1 MEHGRGVYGWR
12 RDTAGHK
19 PAHQVPPVWRAPEEP
34 EGPVA
39 VPVGGG
45 GAWPDNESTRRA
57 AHQRPSATGM
67 EGAGGTGG
75 HVRASRS
82 TTPSR
87 RLACGDLAGGRGL
100 RRPEHQ
106 RATNNNSRHGRLV
119 GGPPPTGTHS
129 APAPEQGTTAPGT
142 PATQQPMFHVKHLPN
157 HRPRYP
163 VSRGKWHT

>member
-1 MEHGRGVYGWR
+1 MEVESGR
-12 RDTAGHK
+12 AI
-19 PAHQVPPVWRAPEEP
+19 VPPLLRVPERAEEMGRP
-34 EGPVA
+34 TTRSPVA

-45 GAWPDNESTRRA
+45 GARPATRQRTRFRRCGGRRRNRRA
-57 AHQRPSATGM
+57 RAGFEFDHSEPQARVWRSRGRPGPPA
-67 EGAGGTGG
+67 
-75 HVRASRS
+75 
-82 TTPSR
+82 
-87 RLACGDLAGGRGL
+87 
-100 RRPEHQ
+100 PEHQ
-106 RATNNNSRHGRLV
+106 RATNNNSRHGRLA